1 MYFLSFFLYVHL
13 IYITLTDTTNRS
25 VASGFHLFFGGGQHE
40 RKGAGDPFKIFRSQA
55 TQAKA
60 ETWHFF

>member
-1 MYFLSFFLYVHL
+1 MYLNKHEV
-13 IYITLTDTTNRS
+13 R
-25 VASGFHLFFGGGQHE
+25 QHE

-60 ETWHFF
+60 ERWHFFWKHMYGPELVIAPSMLI